1 MQARGPGRT
10 LLFVVFLALS
20 TMFRA
25 TEPAFASKENETRQ
39 EIVYHGIRPD
49 DPGGRCGLANPERGF
64 RHEAYIGM
72 PPGSNIWGIGA
83 WLKGRATKGFSD
95 DWLLM
100 NARRYGHDGITLAQ
114 AYCYLDAFLDRP
126 LSPEKLALLQRS
138 LDRCR
143 QAGLKVLLRF
153 AYERNM
159 SRKTGPTIDR
169 ILEHLDQL
177 APLLQKNKDVIYVL
191 QAGFVGAWG
200 EWHSSA
206 HRIEEDHSKLA
217 AIIARELQALPKD
230 RMIQLRVLP
239 KYKRWVLQ
247 DPTLNALTPV
257 TVENAFSGTTAARIG
272 LADDGFLAN
281 KSDGGT
287 WPEPPFYA
295 NPGNPEFDAFTR
307 ESPYLAVDGE
317 LYWSDQGGQID
328 GLRAAK
334 RLRLH
339 HYTSLSLT
347 HSYSGYEGKRYSIDR
362 WMETCITAEELRRE
376 KLPVSAGYF
385 EDRDGRPVKRT
396 IFEYIRDHLGYRIEL
411 QKARFPQKAKSTL
424 PVEIELINRGFA
436 TLINPRPVYLVL
448 INTAGEMVAQHK
460 TDVDPHDWQPFRPGD
475 PNYEPLLHSIKA
487 DVPLKGLAAGEY
499 MLGLWLPDA
508 SPGIAGDARYAV
520 RVANRDAPWWT
531 TASGEYGVNILG
543 TVEIVAE

>member
-1 MQARGPGRT
+1 LGVAAIFII
-10 LLFVVFLALS
+10 LIALS
-20 TMFRA
+20 TLIRA
-25 TEPAFASKENETRQ
+25 KETATAAKETVR
-39 EIVYHGIRPD
+39 EMTYHGIRPD
-49 DPGGRCGLANPERGF
+49 DPGGRCGLPNPERGF

-72 PPGSNIWGIGA
+72 PPESKIWGIGA
-83 WLKGRATKGFSD
+83 YLKGRATPGFSD

-100 NARRYGHDGITLAQ
+100 NARRYQHHGITLAQ
-114 AYCYLDAFLDRP
+114 AYCYLDDFLDRP
-126 LSPEKLALLQRS
+126 LSKEKLALLQRS

-159 SRKTGPTIDR
+159 SRKRGPTIDR
-169 ILEHLDQL
+169 ILGHLDQL
-177 APLLQKNKDVIYVL
+177 APLLQRNKDIIYVL

-217 AIIARELQALPKD
+217 AIIARELQVLPQD

-247 DPTLNALTPV
+247 DPILNAYVPV
-257 TVENAFSGTTAARIG
+257 TAENAFSGIPAARIG
-272 LADDGFLAN
+272 LADDGFLAQ

-317 LYWSDQGGQID
+317 LYWSDQGGEID

-334 RLRLH
+334 RMRLH

-362 WMETCITAEELRRE
+362 WMETFVTAEELRKE
-376 KLPVSAGYF
+376 KLPVSDGYF
-385 EDRDGRPVKRT
+385 EDWAGRPVRRT
-396 IFEYIRDHLGYRIEL
+396 FFEYIRDHLGYRIEL
-411 QKARFPQKAKSTL
+411 QKARFPQKTKSKL
-424 PVEIELINRGFA
+424 AVEIELINRGFA

-448 INTAGEMVAQHK
+448 IDAAGELVLRYK
-460 TDVDPHDWQPFRPGD
+460 TDVDPHAWQPFQPED
-475 PNYEPLLHSIKA
+475 TDYTPLTHHIKA
-487 DVPLKGLAAGEY
+487 EFPLKGLAAGEY
-499 MLGLWLPDA
+499 MLGLLLPDA
-508 SPGIAGDARYAV
+508 SESIASDSRYAI
-520 RVANRDAPWWT
+520 RVANRDVPWWT
-531 TASGEYGVNILG
+531 TAAGEYGVNILG
-543 TVEIVAE
+543 SVKIVAE